1 MRKIFTLML
10 SLLAIAI
17 SAAAQTPD
25 VVLEFTGAANDGNE
39 INDKQTFISNMQAG
53 SDFVAGLNSYSKV
66 YPAKSN
72 WGLKVGTG
80 SAFGKVVLDVAESY
94 QREVEKIVVS
104 AKSYNASRSYL
115 QINGQKTAQIVAGGA
130 NVAFEDYTLTGFT
143 GVMTTLSIETVDVK
157 KAIVIK
163 SISIYFKDGGIV
175 DPGKETVA
183 TPEITCVDNVVT
195 ISCATEG
202 AAITYTIDGGE
213 AIDYAE
219 PFEITKTCTIEATA
233 SMEEMNPATASVVC
247 KFKRVGALEID
258 GVEYAEDAIEMLWNV
273 VGVDGENAATA
284 QLNKS
289 LLTNGA
295 AGTWTAVH
303 EKCYAKTDGGTAHL
317 GSGSS
322 TFKGGTITLTGSE
335 LPADAY
341 ITSVSVSGRAASK
354 ATMTWGVSVNGIA
367 ASNTVVFDS
376 ADDVTKTIDEVELLG
391 NELVLTLNDATANKA
406 FYLSGISVSYMVPA
420 EPEAPVMLDKPEIK
434 HGTKVVW
441 TVKYGKLHYR
451 VEHAGAKSVMARG
464 TDVTED
470 WTEAT
475 ENGGKQFTYEYA
487 SGANHNVYV
496 KNVVNGKE
504 AYGEAFNINETGG
517 LTGIESVSAEGAE
530 GVRELYNLQGV
541 RVSEAEAA
549 AGVYIERR
557 GGKVAKVVIR

>member
-1 MRKIFTLML
+1 MKIFTLML

-25 VVLEFTGAANDGNE
+25 VVLTFQKTGNGTTAIAQKDFFTKVISEESAN
-39 INDKQTFISNMQAG
+39 
-53 SDFVAGLNSYSKV
+53 FVSSVTMSGV
-66 YPAKSN
+66 YPAGNASDAAFKIGSN
-72 WGLKVGTG
+72 SGSGTIK
-80 SAFGKVVLDVAESY
+80 FVLAEDY
-94 QREVEKIVVS
+94 QKEYTKIVIT
-104 AKSYNASRSYL
+104 AKRFNAKGSPEVK
-115 QINGQKTAQIVAGGA
+115 IN
-130 NVAFEDYTLTGFT
+130 NVASASALPASGGDYGKMEFEFTQGAYSDISLTNGNSG
-143 GVMTTLSIETVDVK
+143 GVLIE
-157 KAIVIK
+157 
-163 SISIYFKDGGIV
+163 SISIYFKDGGTTPPI
-175 DPGKETVA
+175 ESVA
-183 TPEITCVDNVVT
+183 APEITCVDNVVT

-219 PFEITKTCTIEATA
+219 PFEITKSCTIEATA
-233 SMEEMNPATASVVC
+233 SKEGMKPATASAVC

-420 EPEAPVMLDKPEIK
+420 EPEAPMVDVPTKVE

-541 RVSEAEAA
+541 RVSETEAA

>member
-1 MRKIFTLML
+1 M
-10 SLLAIAI
+10 
-17 SAAAQTPD
+17 
-25 VVLEFTGAANDGNE
+25 
-39 INDKQTFISNMQAG
+39 
-53 SDFVAGLNSYSKV
+53 
-66 YPAKSN
+66 
-72 WGLKVGTG
+72 
-80 SAFGKVVLDVAESY
+80 
-94 QREVEKIVVS
+94 
-104 AKSYNASRSYL
+104 
-115 QINGQKTAQIVAGGA
+115 
-130 NVAFEDYTLTGFT
+130 
-143 GVMTTLSIETVDVK
+143 K

-163 SISIYFKDGGIV
+163 SISIYFKDGGTTEPIEP
-175 DPGKETVA
+175 DKETVA

-202 AAITYTIDGGE
+202 AAISYTIDGGE
-213 AIDYAE
+213 AMDYAE
-219 PFEITKTCTIEATA
+219 PFAITKSCTIEATA
-233 SMEEMNPATASVVC
+233 SKEGMNPATASAVC

-284 QLNKS
+284 PLNKS
-289 LLTNGA
+289 LLSEGA

-303 EKCYAKTDGGTAHL
+303 EKCYAKTDGETAHL
-317 GSGSS
+317 GSGKS
-322 TFKGGTITLTGSE
+322 TFKGGTITLSGSE
-335 LPADAY
+335 LPANAY
-341 ITSVSVSGRAASK
+341 ITSVSISGYAASS

-376 ADDVTKTIDEVELLG
+376 AEEVTKTIDEVELLG

-420 EPEAPVMLDKPEIK
+420 EAEAPVMLDVPTKVE

-441 TVKYGKLHYR
+441 TVKYGKLLYR
-451 VEHAGAKSVMARG
+451 VDHAGAKGVMARG
-464 TDVTED
+464 TDVTAD

-504 AYGEAFNINETGG
+504 AHGEAFNINETGG

>member
-1 MRKIFTLML
+1 ML

-25 VVLEFTGAANDGNE
+25 VVLTFQKTGNGTTAIAQKDFFTKVISEESAN
-39 INDKQTFISNMQAG
+39 
-53 SDFVAGLNSYSKV
+53 FVSSVTMSGV
-66 YPAKSN
+66 YPAGNASDAAFKIGSN
-72 WGLKVGTG
+72 SGSGTIK
-80 SAFGKVVLDVAESY
+80 FVLAEDY
-94 QREVEKIVVS
+94 QKEFTKIVIT
-104 AKSYNASRSYL
+104 AKRFNAKGSPDVK
-115 QINGQKTAQIVAGGA
+115 IN
-130 NVAFEDYTLTGFT
+130 NVASASELPASGGDYGKMEFEFTQGAYSDISLTNGNSG
-143 GVMTTLSIETVDVK
+143 GVLIE
-157 KAIVIK
+157 
-163 SISIYFKDGGIV
+163 SISIYFKDGGTTPPI
-175 DPGKETVA
+175 ESVA
-183 TPEITCVDNVVT
+183 APEITCVDNFVAIT
-195 ISCATEG
+195 CTTEG
-202 AAITYTIDGGE
+202 AAITYTMDGGE
-213 AIDYAE
+213 SIEYVE

-233 SMEEMNPATASVVC
+233 SKEGMKPATASAVC
-247 KFKRVGALEID
+247 KYKRIGGLEID
-258 GVEYAEDAIEMLWNV
+258 GVEYAEEIPVMWSFAKVEGSDAADNLNRV
-273 VGVDGENAATA
+273 VTLNDGSAIGNWIA
-284 QLNKS
+284 QCES
-289 LLTNGA
+289 STYTGTNNGLQ
-295 AGTWTAVH
+295 
-303 EKCYAKTDGGTAHL
+303 L
-317 GSGSS
+317 GSKNDNYEGC
-322 TFKGGTITLTGSE
+322 KLVLTGSDIPAEALILSVKLVGRSASSGTSTWTLSVDGAEFGETIVINNTASTEYVFENVNLKGSE
-335 LPADAY
+335 L
-341 ITSVSVSGRAASK
+341 TF
-354 ATMTWGVSVNGIA
+354 A
-367 ASNTVVFDS
+367 ASNVDKAIYVEGVTV
-376 ADDVTKTIDEVELLG
+376 EY
-391 NELVLTLNDATANKA
+391 VL
-406 FYLSGISVSYMVPA
+406 PA